1 MDERALLARYA
12 ATALLPI
19 AGVEWLLG
27 RTISRMAA
35 APTLEG
41 LPRTIVE
48 VLGRTGIFVLSTS
61 FLLAASLVCLSVLS
75 FGARA
80 TQERKPLM
88 LALAYFLPLF
98 TAFAIAH
105 SFLETQIWVNVVF
118 NILALVAM
126 WWVALSF
133 VMHREVT
140 VHTRIA
146 VLLVALAW
154 SGWYYYVLGTTLEG
168 AVFMLNLGEMIAVAA
183 VFALFAA
190 IAIPGREW
198 SHIRRWVAPVLLAL
212 LFSIGN
218 IADMLADQGF
228 TGVFTTWSVGFNL
241 FLPWPLYAV
250 ALALFTYGVLTCFAR
265 SVGKSAYANA
275 NTGLGLLLI
284 VFAGYNLQLP
294 YQHLLAVLSLM
305 LLTGLACPFGII
317 ERSSQ
322 RERRIETPPVLS

>member
-1 MDERALLARYA
+1 LLARYV

-27 RTISRMAA
+27 RTVSRMAA

-61 FLLAASLVCLSVLS
+61 FLLAASLVCLSALS
-75 FGARA
+75 FGALA
-80 TQERKPLM
+80 NQERRPLM

-105 SFLETQIWVNVVF
+105 SFLETQVWVNVVF
-118 NILALVAM
+118 NILALMAM

-133 VMHREVT
+133 VMNREVT
-140 VHTRIA
+140 VEARIA

-154 SGWYYYVLGTTLEG
+154 SGWYYYVLGALLEG
-168 AVFMLNLGEMIAVAA
+168 AVFLLNLGEMIAVAA

-190 IAIPGREW
+190 IAVPGGEW
-198 SHIRRWVAPVLLAL
+198 RHLRRWVAPALLTV

-218 IADMLADQGF
+218 IADMIADQGF
-228 TGVFTTWSVGFNL
+228 MGVFTTWSVGFNL

-250 ALALFTYGVLTCFAR
+250 ANALFTYSVLTCFSKR
-265 SVGKSAYANA
+265 EGKSAFANA

-305 LLTGLACPFGII
+305 LLSGLARPFGTM
-317 ERSSQ
+317 ECSTQ
-322 RERRIETPPVLS
+322 TDRRVGTPQVLS

>member
-1 MDERALLARYA
+1 MDERALLARYV

-27 RTISRMAA
+27 RTVSRMAA

-61 FLLAASLVCLSVLS
+61 FLLAASLVCLSALS
-75 FGARA
+75 FGALA
-80 TQERKPLM
+80 NQERRPLM

-105 SFLETQIWVNVVF
+105 SFLETQVWVNVVF
-118 NILALVAM
+118 NILALMAM

-133 VMHREVT
+133 VMNREVT
-140 VHTRIA
+140 VEARIA

-154 SGWYYYVLGTTLEG
+154 SGWYYYVLGALLEG
-168 AVFMLNLGEMIAVAA
+168 AVFLLNLGEMIAVAA

-190 IAIPGREW
+190 IAVPGGEW
-198 SHIRRWVAPVLLAL
+198 RHLRRWVAPALLTV

-218 IADMLADQGF
+218 IADMIADQGF
-228 TGVFTTWSVGFNL
+228 MGVFTTWSVGFNL

-250 ALALFTYGVLTCFAR
+250 ANALFTYSVLTCFSKR
-265 SVGKSAYANA
+265 EGKSAFANA

-305 LLTGLACPFGII
+305 LLSGLARPFGTM
-317 ERSSQ
+317 ECSTQ
-322 RERRIETPPVLS
+322 TDRRVGTPQVLS